1 MTAKRRIKYYQA
13 INEALRQA
21 MDEDPKVYLL
31 GLGVPGPTGIFGT
44 TSGLLERFGPR
55 RVLDMPSSESGMTGV
70 ALGSTIA
77 GFRPVMVH
85 MRVDFAILA
94 MDQMVNQVAKW
105 HFMYGGKMR
114 APMVFRMI
122 IGRGWG
128 QGPQH
133 SQSLQAW
140 FAHVPGFRVIMP
152 ATPYDV
158 KGMLIAAIRDD
169 APVVVFEHRWLY
181 GIEGEVPEESY
192 AVPLDTAR
200 VARAG
205 KDITIAATSYMVL
218 EALRAAD
225 ILATLGID
233 AEVIDV
239 RCLAPLDTGTLSRSV
254 AKTGA
259 LVAADTGTTAFGSTA
274 EIITAVQEAGAWQ
287 LKRPPRRIGLPN
299 APSPTSPSLADAF
312 FPRAQHIVETVAELF
327 AIPAERIPPEAP
339 PERRWRDIP
348 DPTFTGPY

>member
-1 MTAKRRIKYYQA
+1 MSAERRIKYSQA
-13 INEALRQA
+13 INEALSQT
-21 MDEDPKVYLL
+21 MEEDPLVYVL
-31 GLGVPGPTGIFGT
+31 GLGAPGPTGIFGT
-44 TSGLLERFGPR
+44 TAGLVDRFGPR
-55 RVLDMPSSESGMTGV
+55 RVLDMPSSESGMTGI
-70 ALGSTIA
+70 ALGSTIS

-140 FAHVPGFRVIMP
+140 FAHIPGFKVVMP
-152 ATPYDV
+152 TTPHDV

-181 GIEGEVPEESY
+181 GVEGEVPEESY
-192 AVPLDTAR
+192 EVPLDTAR
-200 VARAG
+200 VARTG
-205 KDITIAATSYMVL
+205 KDVTIAATSYMVL

-225 ILATLGID
+225 ILATLDID

-239 RCLAPLDTGTLSRSV
+239 RSLAPLDTTTLSRSV

-259 LVAADTGTTAFGSTA
+259 LVTADTGTTAFGSGA
-274 EIITAVQEAGAWQ
+274 EIIAAVQEAGAWR

-299 APSPTSPSLADAF
+299 VPSPTSPSLADAF
-312 FPRAQHIVETVAELF
+312 FPRAQQIVESVAELF
-327 AIPAERIPPEAP
+327 EIPAERVPAEAAP
-339 PERRWRDIP
+339 QIRWRDTP
-348 DPTFTGPY
+348 DATFTGPY